1 MDTIEQ
7 PGIVTATL
15 VSDEQRMKTLPFY
28 FGAKLTSAEMLVYQW
43 IGNLC
48 PGYSG
53 GYWAFYALSNGGFY
67 MAPTTDDRFT
77 VKVDCNGYAGE
88 MSADAA
94 GVTACLFAFC
104 QLANRTGSEQDRF
117 IDLYHRLR
125 EFTIGHAEAASI
137 LCAID

>member
-1 MDTIEQ
+1 MDTIKQ

-28 FGAKLTSAEMLVYQW
+28 FGAKLTAAEMLVYQLM
-43 IGNLC
+43 GTLC

-77 VKVDCNGYAGE
+77 IKVDCNGYAGE

-94 GVTACLFAFC
+94 GVTACLFAFR
-104 QLANRTGSEQDRF
+104 QV
-117 IDLYHRLR
+117 
-125 EFTIGHAEAASI
+125 
-137 LCAID
+137 